1 MSLLWTGVSWMCA
14 QQTAFKDGES
24 AFYHSK
30 EEFLVQTLM
39 IGTIIPHG
47 AEEPAVTH
55 CKCSVPLSSGFCP
68 MIRSPIQPCAFSYNL
83 IFLMFSYGA
92 EARESSCMFVF
103 WLRVKALVCSE
114 KVSMISASH
123 PWNQQKVPQ
132 IPVKNNSTA
141 YRVLIRSSMTHLA
154 LDFQ

>member
-1 MSLLWTGVSWMCA
+1 MSVLWTGVPQMFA
-14 QQTAFKDGES
+14 QQTAFKDRES

-30 EEFLVQTLM
+30 EQFLVQTLM

-47 AEEPAVTH
+47 AEEPSVTH

-68 MIRSPIQPCAFSYNL
+68 MIRSPSPPCTCSYNL
-83 IFLMFSYGA
+83 IVLMFSYGA

-103 WLRVKALVCSE
+103 WLRVKAFVCSE

-123 PWNQQKVPQ
+123 PWNQHKVPQ
-132 IPVKNNSTA
+132 IPMKNNFTA
-141 YRVLIRSSMTHLA
+141 YRELIRSPMTNLA
-154 LDFQ
+154 PDFQ